1 MRILNSHFCWFFNLA
16 RNEINVI
23 WRQWEH
29 ALSFGIWWQCTWK
42 SNSGSLQMQDAARL
56 WILLLS
62 CFSENCIKSLA
73 SDAEVGVFLRVQV
86 SGWSGTWCR
95 NLIFW
100 FYFDSS
106 GNENKCS
113 LEEVTVYNS
122 IWNTNC
128 NTYGGLTLAAC
139 RCKMRFSLQIMFQFH
154 FEPCENDGE
163 MNEFDVTYCTE
174 QFGRGIGFCGLAF
187 VLAWHPLLGGSGKG
201 LQIRISRLQFPNFH
215 QIQHI
220 EHTKWENEPT
230 SADHQALIPQSMSWW
245 QLTNNVH
252 PLNLRDR
259 GECFAPHLCIW
270 SWNAECH
277 KCD

>member
-1 MRILNSHFCWFFNLA
+1 MWISNSHFCWFFNLT

-29 ALSFGIWWQCTWK
+29 ALSFGIWWQCIWK

-73 SDAEVGVFLRVQV
+73 SDAEVRVFLRVQV

-128 NTYGGLTLAAC
+128 NTYGGLTLAAR
-139 RCKMRFSLQIMFQFH
+139 RCNMRFSLQIMFHLH
-154 FEPCENDGE
+154 FEPCEKCLGNVRVWYHILYRTIWTRHWILWLSCRSGVTSPPGWFWERPPNSNLQNSISKLPPNSTYRAHKMGRWANERWSSSFDSRKYELKWLSKRPAKLFLWFSGVSE
-163 MNEFDVTYCTE
+163 M
-174 QFGRGIGFCGLAF
+174 
-187 VLAWHPLLGGSGKG
+187 H
-201 LQIRISRLQFPNFH
+201 
-215 QIQHI
+215 
-220 EHTKWENEPT
+220 
-230 SADHQALIPQSMSWW
+230 
-245 QLTNNVH
+245 
-252 PLNLRDR
+252 
-259 GECFAPHLCIW
+259 
-270 SWNAECH
+270 
-277 KCD
+277 